1 MKNYFYRLFSN
12 TDRDIF
18 IKDIGLTVP
27 KNACL
32 EVSYCQVKKSLD
44 IRRLFTNESL
54 LLQKVR
60 CSGNVDPFKYSF
72 AIENK
77 YMLDELIYGV
87 KLLTSSPSLNV
98 VNSFRNIETPFDGMV
113 VCVHN
118 SKSLS
123 PLIKEN
129 RPILGVFVADKME
142 TEFGFVQKTDG
153 SGFFAFD
160 YEDKVIRV
168 FGKKAAYIKCEVKT
182 FDIDDDFERLNVHK
196 PIKPHRPICPLPDH
210 FKPHR
215 PGDHNHPNHNEHQR
229 HHEDH
234 FNHGDHFEH
243 EDHFHHDDYH
253 NHCPGHKHHRP
264 VDFPDSVGDLFIDYV
279 SMITTPQHGVDKLK
293 FKFECENCEIIK
305 IRENKMAILNSI
317 FDCPISLEVVGNEI
331 FVTISFCGF
340 LQNGHEYNLLMP
352 SSMFTI
358 LTNDGIILGSPKISL
373 SKIIV

>member
-12 TDRDIF
+12 TGRDIF
-18 IKDIGLTVP
+18 IKDMGLTVP

-32 EVSYCQVKKSLD
+32 EVSYCQIKKSLD
-44 IRRLFTNESL
+44 VRRLLTNESL

-60 CSGNVDPFKYSF
+60 CSGNIDPSKYAF
-72 AIENK
+72 NIENK
-77 YMLDELIYGV
+77 CMLDELIYGV

-98 VNSFRNIETPFDGMV
+98 VNSFRNIETPFDGMI

-129 RPILGVFVADKME
+129 KPILGIFVADKME

-160 YEDKVIRV
+160 YKDKVIRI
-168 FGKKAAYIKCEVKT
+168 FGKKAAYIKCETKT
-182 FDIDDDFERLNVHK
+182 FDIDDDFERLNVCK

-215 PGDHNHPNHNEHQR
+215 PCIDHEHERPN

-234 FNHGDHFEH
+234 FDDCHPGHHADHEH
-243 EDHFHHDDYH
+243 PGHHDHHD
-253 NHCPGHKHHRP
+253 HCHEHHRP

-293 FKFECENCEIIK
+293 FKFECKNCEIIK

-331 FVTISFCGF
+331 FVTVNFCGF
-340 LQNGHEYNLLMP
+340 LHNGHEYNLLMP

-373 SKIIV
+373 SKILV